1 MLSVGE
7 RGKKTNDDDK
17 KVKVIVKYKIMEIL
31 NYNLKISMNSLASS
45 IRSRVYPGFLSF
57 LFLLLF

>member
-7 RGKKTNDDDK
+7 RGKRTNDDDK

-31 NYNLKISMNSLASS
+31 NYNLKISMNSLAS
-45 IRSRVYPGFLSF
+45 IRSRVYPGFLS
-57 LFLLLF
+57 LLLLLLL

>member
-7 RGKKTNDDDK
+7 RGKRTNDDDK

-31 NYNLKISMNSLASS
+31 NYNLKISMNSLAS